1 MPSKIEERYGV
12 PLPIDLLWRAIE
24 SRLGTLECADLQ
36 ILYRQ
41 ATKRYGRASE
51 LNRRR
56 RLVRHWES
64 NGHRSELLER
74 YKASLADPQGYIDG
88 E

>member
-1 MPSKIEERYGV
+1 MPSQIEKRYGV
-12 PLPIDLLWRAIE
+12 PLPIDLLWRE
-24 SRLGTLECADLQ
+24 LETRYGPEVVADLRA
-36 ILYRQ
+36 IHRR
-41 ATKRYGRASE
+41 ATQRYGRASE

-56 RLVRHWES
+56 RLVRHWER

>member
-24 SRLGTLECADLQ
+24 SRYGPGDVADLRA
-36 ILYRQ
+36 IHRR
-41 ATKRYGRASE
+41 ATQRYGRASE

-56 RLVRHWES
+56 RLVRHWER

-74 YKASLADPQGYIDG
+74 YKASLENPQEYIDG